1 MIESSR
7 LPVGASSFEA
17 LRAANKIYVDKTE
30 LVYRLTIGRGKVIF
44 ARPSGFGKTLLLS
57 TFASLFEHGLRDFK
71 GLAIEKLWTDEP
83 ERYRIIHLDL
93 STFADAKSDS
103 EFRQRF
109 YRALRDQCGLQGY
122 EKEIANDTFLI
133 YLADWLD
140 EQPGSSMVILIDDYD
155 FSTSVLK
162 SNAKEFESARSA
174 ILQFYLILKSTEGS
188 FRFQMLAGEKSY
200 YRSGYMEMFGDFNN
214 MNDISVDA
222 DYAALGGFTEEEI
235 RQYFKPDLEAA
246 AKRLRITD
254 DELMALLRERFGGYS
269 FEEPDFFT
277 SIERPKSDLFCPA
290 AVVNFLAGQVK
301 G

>member
-1 MIESSR
+1 M
-7 LPVGASSFEA
+7 PVGASSFEA

-30 LVYRLTIGRGKVIF
+30 LVYRLTRGRGKVIF

-93 STFADAKSDS
+93 SAFADAKSDS

-122 EKEIANDTFLI
+122 EKEIDNDTFLI

-140 EQPGSSMVILIDDYD
+140 EQPGSSLVILIDDYD

-162 SNAKEFESARSA
+162 SNAKEYESARSA

-214 MNDISVDA
+214 MNDISVDD

-235 RQYFKPDLEAA
+235 RQYFKPDLQAA
-246 AKRLRITD
+246 ANRLRISD

-277 SIERPKSDLFCPA
+277 SFDKPKSELFCPA